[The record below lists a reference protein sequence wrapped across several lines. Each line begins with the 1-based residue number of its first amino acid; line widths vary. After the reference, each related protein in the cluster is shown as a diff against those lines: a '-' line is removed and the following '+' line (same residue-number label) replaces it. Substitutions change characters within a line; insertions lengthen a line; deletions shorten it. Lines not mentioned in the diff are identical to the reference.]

1 MNKQEA
7 IETIKEEWLS
17 EAGTSLQDITDT
29 VNQIDELEK
38 VVVPSFIGDW
48 LKYCKETKKS
58 LHRALSAGY
67 AQANETDNWIYENQ
81 DRFAEAWLAY
91 PNITV
96 EKEKLYTVQIPN
108 PNSGKK
114 TMLIRR
120 GKVVHLEI
128 FEENYHTIYFALTKA
143 EILKDFDWA
152 WQFAKEVGGE
162 NIELSVHVDTI

>member
-7 IETIKEEWLS
+7 IEKIKEEWFS
-17 EAGTSLQDITDT
+17 GVVTSLQAITDI

-38 VVVPSFIGDW
+38 VVVPSSVGDW
-48 LKYCKETKKS
+48 LKYCKETKTS
-58 LHRALSAGY
+58 LYRALSTCY
-67 AQANETDNWIYENQ
+67 KQANEKDNWIYENQ
-81 DRFAEAWLAY
+81 DGFAEAWLAY

-96 EKEKLYTVQIPN
+96 EKEKLYTVEIPN

-120 GKVVHLEI
+120 GKEVYLEN
-128 FEENYHTIYFALTKA
+128 FEENYHTIYFTLTKA
-143 EILKDFDWA
+143 EILKDFEWA